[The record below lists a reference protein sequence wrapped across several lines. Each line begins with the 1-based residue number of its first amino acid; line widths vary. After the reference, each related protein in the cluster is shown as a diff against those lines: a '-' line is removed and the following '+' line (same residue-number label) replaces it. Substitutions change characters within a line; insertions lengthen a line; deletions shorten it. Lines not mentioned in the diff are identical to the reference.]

1 MPYAHVL
8 VAYDGSARG
17 DDAIRTAARL
27 ARDAGAQLTVAAVVE
42 LAAPCRTC
50 GAPVGMW
57 NIALREHAGELLTHA
72 RTLVDMPAH
81 MEILC
86 GPPQRALT
94 DGARGLGCDAIVLP
108 ARRRPLARLLGR
120 RKAPRSVRRHA
131 HCEVLQLQ

>member
-1 MPYAHVL
+1 MPYEHVL
-8 VAYDGSARG
+8 VAYDGTARG
-17 DDAIRTAARL
+17 EEAIRAGEKL
-27 ARDAGAQLTVAAVVE
+27 AREQGAQLTVAAIVE
-42 LAAPCRTC
+42 LASPCRTC

-86 GPPQRALT
+86 GRPQHALT

-108 ARRRPLARLLGR
+108 ARRRIFARLFGR
-120 RKAPRSVRRHA
+120 RKPPRSVRRHA